1 MSKSLIITSF
11 IFLIQM
17 SAFAQ
22 SNTISKVYSDY
33 KNKKN
38 LFFASDL
45 TQANIKAEINS
56 YLKTIDNNYE
66 AITTLESKNSEIELS
81 IEGNQMAY
89 DRELLQPLID
99 FSLSSMNNE
108 ACAIAIHDNKL
119 NAELPIELI
128 LKKICKI

>member
-1 MSKSLIITSF
+1 
-11 IFLIQM
+11 M